1 MHTRSIVSER
11 DGLIAFLAQQR
22 EAVRNACFGLT
33 DEQARATPLPST
45 LSLGG
50 LVKHLIG
57 VERTWRG
64 RIEGLEDVPGE
75 TQRSAEMT
83 QYMESFHLTPYETLA
98 GTLNDYATAG
108 AETDRV
114 VGAANYLN
122 RPVEL
127 PDAPWLPNRSDCTVR
142 WVVLHLIEETARHA
156 GHADLLREALD
167 GALSGPLMAAS
178 EGWPEDGWIKPWR
191 VPPFQPD
198 VAPGQP
204 DVPQSAPD
212 VPPAEV

>member
-1 MHTRSIVSER
+1 MSER

-33 DEQARATPLPST
+33 DEQARATPLPSS

-57 VERTWRG
+57 VERTWRA
-64 RIEGLEDVPGE
+64 RIEGLEDTAGE
-75 TQRSAEMT
+75 RDQSATMAE
-83 QYMESFHLTPYETLA
+83 YMESFHLTPYETLA
-98 GTLNDYATAG
+98 GTLDDYATAA

-114 VGAANYLN
+114 VLAADYLN
-122 RPVEL
+122 RPVQL
-127 PDAPWLPNRSDCTVR
+127 PDAPWLPNRNDCTVR
-142 WVVLHLIEETARHA
+142 WVVLHLLEETARHA
-156 GHADLLREALD
+156 GHADLLREAVD

-191 VPPFQPD
+191 VPPLLPD
-198 VAPGQP
+198 APAG
-204 DVPQSAPD
+204 
-212 VPPAEV
+212 